1 MRLRTLVGIAT
12 LVLVAGCGGKD
23 AAQIADLEKKVNDL
37 RARVKSLEEQQ
48 LAADKK
54 SIQHQQALSIMN
66 QRLRDQETYIGKLQY
81 GSASSVR

>member
-37 RARVKSLEEQQ
+37 SARVKTLEEQQ

-54 SIQHQQALSIMN
+54 TIQHQQALSILN
-66 QRLRDQETYIGKLQY
+66 QRLKEQETYIGKLQY
-81 GSASSVR
+81 GSSSVR